1 MCQSKAAD
9 MMKYLL
15 MYSIYT
21 LGRRGESA
29 QRPPKSLSA
38 LFVWQCGR
46 TGPVDSSP
54 CTYEGD
60 GDQLS
65 TAVVKTEV
73 EREIPVR
80 YRHQ

>member
-1 MCQSKAAD
+1 MI
-9 MMKYLL
+9 YLL

-29 QRPPKSLSA
+29 QRAPKSLSA

-54 CTYEGD
+54 CTYERD

-65 TAVVKTEV
+65 AVVKTEV
-73 EREIPVR
+73 EREIPVC